1 MGTLRFPW
9 PCLARRGGTRSL
21 ENEQARATL
30 DGQNTCYGVRSGP
43 KYSPWCTGEAPE
55 CPATGSARKRPAA
68 GGEKLA
74 NVQRKKKRL
83 QKLGHSLVYYTHHT
97 MCTAIAMT
105 TSLRTLLD
113 NKYGEKAVSC
123 LSSRESCRPAAARAI
138 TGHEPKTGHDIYRST
153 C

>member
-74 NVQRKKKRL
+74 NVQRKKKKTTKAGTQFSLLYSSYHVYCDCYDDLAAHFVGQQVRGESS
-83 QKLGHSLVYYTHHT
+83 KLLVQ
-97 MCTAIAMT
+97 
-105 TSLRTLLD
+105 SRVLP
-113 NKYGEKAVSC
+113 SC
-123 LSSRESCRPAAARAI
+123 CCKGYHWS
-138 TGHEPKTGHDIYRST
+138 
-153 C
+153 